1 MTLRSYSAPASGV
14 LSCHSVPSPHAA
26 LITPA
31 DRLGTVSVLMRVTP
45 RREFPSRAGL
55 PGTKDRSASADM
67 LFEACSSFTRV
78 AACGFAHPP
87 FRCGLG
93 RKASTSPVPRRRRFS
108 AIQAYRK
115 LLERDLHPLGHCA
128 MRAHFRFASESAS
141 SEFVSN
147 SVELGS
153 FQSCLR
159 TARAA
164 LRQTEGE
171 ASVSERI
178 CWMLVKARRVSIAIC
193 VRNCF
198 WNSALAVSTALKKWG
213 FLAQL

>member
-14 LSCHSVPSPHAA
+14 LSCHSGPSPHAA

-31 DRLGTVSVLMRVTP
+31 DRLGTVSVLVRVSP

-55 PGTKDRSASADM
+55 PGTKDRSAPADL

-87 FRCGLG
+87 FTCGLG

-128 MRAHFRFASESAS
+128 MRAHFRFAAGDESRNLS
-141 SEFVSN
+141 KK
-147 SVELGS
+147 VECRRSRRPRRRGLYGPSGS
-153 FQSCLR
+153 R
-159 TARAA
+159 RRARRGCRRRSG
-164 LRQTEGE
+164 LRQRG
-171 ASVSERI
+171 R
-178 CWMLVKARRVSIAIC
+178 
-193 VRNCF
+193 
-198 WNSALAVSTALKKWG
+198 
-213 FLAQL
+213 

>member
-14 LSCHSVPSPHAA
+14 LSCHSGPSPHAA

-31 DRLGTVSVLMRVTP
+31 DRLGTVSVLVRASP

-55 PGTKDRSASADM
+55 PGTKDRSAPADL

-87 FRCGLG
+87 FTCGLG

-128 MRAHFRFASESAS
+128 MRAHFRFAGGPILSNRV
-141 SEFVSN
+141 EFCR
-147 SVELGS
+147 
-153 FQSCLR
+153 FRDQR
-159 TARAA
+159 TAL
-164 LRQTEGE
+164 LRIK
-171 ASVSERI
+171 SEYI
-178 CWMLVKARRVSIAIC
+178 KRRGFPGGRFGSRVC
-193 VRNCF
+193 V
-198 WNSALAVSTALKKWG
+198 
-213 FLAQL
+213 

>member
-14 LSCHSVPSPHAA
+14 LSCHSGPSPHAA

-31 DRLGTVSVLMRVTP
+31 DRLGTVSVLVRVSP

-55 PGTKDRSASADM
+55 PGTKDRSAPADL

-87 FRCGLG
+87 FTCGLG

-128 MRAHFRFASESAS
+128 MRAHVESRNGAGARRSRFHSPLIEPDRPISGIRLSDRLHGKAHAGSPDRAQRWTPRTPKM
-141 SEFVSN
+141 V
-147 SVELGS
+147 SVEN
-153 FQSCLR
+153 
-159 TARAA
+159 
-164 LRQTEGE
+164 
-171 ASVSERI
+171 
-178 CWMLVKARRVSIAIC
+178 RRVPRTPLDKWRRRRKDRTRC
-193 VRNCF
+193 
-198 WNSALAVSTALKKWG
+198 ST
-213 FLAQL
+213 